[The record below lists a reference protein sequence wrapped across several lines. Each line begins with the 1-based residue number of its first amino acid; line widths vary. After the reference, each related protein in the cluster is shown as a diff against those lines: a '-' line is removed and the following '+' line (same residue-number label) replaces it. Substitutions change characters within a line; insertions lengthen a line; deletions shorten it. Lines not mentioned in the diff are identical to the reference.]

1 MKEFL
6 LSALK
11 CKLQISFNFLREMF
25 NIYIYNEIILI
36 NDESF
41 DIAEAGNSNYFS
53 QHTIIILQADKGIYY
68 FW

>member
-1 MKEFL
+1 M
-6 LSALK
+6 
-11 CKLQISFNFLREMF
+11 LQISFNFLREMF

-53 QHTIIILQADKGIYY
+53 QHRKYEIIILQPDRGKYCFG
-68 FW
+68 

>member
-1 MKEFL
+1 
-6 LSALK
+6 
-11 CKLQISFNFLREMF
+11 MF

-53 QHTIIILQADKGIYY
+53 QHNNNSAGWQGNILFLVINGNNCPLHMD
-68 FW
+68 